1 MRDPKKYYLIVIVL
15 FFIGTL
21 FMSVYNSRKMNTV
34 RLLMKDSQSQYLVLQ
49 KACIPRTSSLNDKI
63 FWILKELISGP
74 INNRYERV
82 LDPDIEIQ
90 RIVIRKNIAYVS
102 FNWQIIDSLHKN
114 PVLVISA
121 IVNSIL
127 INIREIEGVK
137 ILIEDIEPVST
148 LGNISLN
155 GTFNECL
162 KTVE

>member
-1 MRDPKKYYLIVIVL
+1 MKDPRKYYLIVIVI
-15 FFIGTL
+15 FFLGTL
-21 FMSVYNSRKMNTV
+21 FMSIQNSRKMHTV
-34 RLLMKDSQSQYLVLQ
+34 RLLMKERQSQYLVLQ
-49 KACIPRTSSLNDKI
+49 KAYIPRTSSLNDKI

-74 INNRYERV
+74 IGNQYERV

-102 FNWQIIDSLHKN
+102 FNWQIINSLHKN
-114 PVLVISA
+114 PAFVISC

-127 INIREIEGVK
+127 INIKEIEGVK

-148 LGNISLN
+148 LGNISLS

-162 KTVE
+162 KTAQ

>member
-1 MRDPKKYYLIVIVL
+1 MRDPRKYYFIVIVI
-15 FFIGTL
+15 FFLGTL
-21 FMSVYNSRKMNTV
+21 FMSIQNSRKVHTV
-34 RLLMKDSQSQYLVLQ
+34 RLLMKERQSQYLVV
-49 KACIPRTSSLNDKI
+49 KKVCIPRSSSSNDKI

-74 INNRYERV
+74 ISNQYERV

-102 FNWQIIDSLHKN
+102 FNWKIIDSLHKN
-114 PVLVISA
+114 PAFVISS

-127 INIREIEGVK
+127 MNIREIEGVK

-148 LGNISLN
+148 LGNISLG

-162 KTVE
+162 KTVQ